1 MVDFVGREHVER
13 KSNSGHSK
21 LQALE
26 TTRRAMQAGG
36 ENAKRSVT
44 PTLRRLRS
52 TRAPA
57 WKGGERCRACC
68 ANLHR
73 IAIDIKIF
81 LCQAAALAWGWP
93 PGGGALDPR
102 WPPVVGRREARGA
115 RAQPSKA
122 GRQRPTQTPSNITPP
137 SLTLISALFPTLIH
151 PTQLTPRTPI
161 GRQLEMSFVENP
173 GGGAVVTS

>member
-1 MVDFVGREHVER
+1 MTLWDLVDFVGREHVER

-52 TRAPA
+52 TWPPA

-81 LCQAAALAWGWP
+81 PSCQAGELVPGWP
-93 PGGGALDPR
+93 AGGGTSNPR
-102 WPPVVGRREARGA
+102 WRPLSAAECCAEAGTVGTQPLEAAGWWREREGPGPSRAEHGA
-115 RAQPSKA
+115 SDQHRLAA
-122 GRQRPTQTPSNITPP
+122 I
-137 SLTLISALFPTLIH
+137 
-151 PTQLTPRTPI
+151 
-161 GRQLEMSFVENP
+161 
-173 GGGAVVTS
+173 

>member
-1 MVDFVGREHVER
+1 MTLCDLVDFVGREHVER

-44 PTLRRLRS
+44 PTLRRLRW
-52 TRAPA
+52 TWAPA

-81 LCQAAALAWGWP
+81 PSCQAGELVPGWP
-93 PGGGALDPR
+93 AGGGTSNPR
-102 WPPVVGRREARGA
+102 WRPLSAAECCAGAQCRWTAAGSRRLMVERGA
-115 RAQPSKA
+115 RAQPSRA
-122 GRQRPTQTPSNITPP
+122 RRQRPTQTPSNITR
-137 SLTLISALFPTLIH
+137 LQH
-151 PTQLTPRTPI
+151 H
-161 GRQLEMSFVENP
+161 
-173 GGGAVVTS
+173 